1 MKVPVISTLTI
12 LLSMSTRTPGDLDSS
27 AAQINKT
34 IANLKDYSNSRNL
47 ALNLTKANWMLISTP
62 QMARYH
68 SLKEQDLPIFC
79 RDSALQRTS
88 STKLLGVHGSTP
100 LMEHTHGFSIK
111 FVIWDSIRS
120 VEAQTPYALPH
131 QETSCKEPSSITPK
145 QCLQSISSLA
155 CLSRKVSPTS
165 TECAGFVTRK
175 FAGLKDSIKLNC

>member
-1 MKVPVISTLTI
+1 
-12 LLSMSTRTPGDLDSS
+12 MSTRTPGDLDSS

>member
-1 MKVPVISTLTI
+1 MTVISTLTI

-47 ALNLTKANWMLISTP
+47 ALNLTKTNWMLISTP

-79 RDSALQRTS
+79 RDSALKRTS

-120 VEAQTPYALPH
+120 VEAQKPYALPH
-131 QETSCKEPSSITPK
+131 QETSCREPCSITINDACTVFHPLPVYQEK
-145 QCLQSISSLA
+145 CLPHLQNVLA
-155 CLSRKVSPTS
+155 LSQENLQVSRILLS
-165 TECAGFVTRK
+165 
-175 FAGLKDSIKLNC
+175 